1 MIKTKA
7 GVAIL
12 TIYVL
17 LHAFNGVLLKG
28 LAIEGVGTADTLI
41 FRGLGCIAVAFVVG
55 MWQKINLWPKEPGL
69 QAFRFMVSGL
79 ALWALTAAYQYANA
93 TSVAIISRLD
103 TALLVVAG
111 PLVGVPATKLQRFL
125 AAICLA
131 LLMGAALSGGIG
143 PDEEVIGYFLAIG
156 GTIGITVGYL
166 FLRASAAK
174 EFMPV
179 VAWVA
184 GAAILGYGLV
194 TRGSLSNWPET
205 KLLVG
210 GLLSG
215 VIMYTLYD
223 LTVRLY
229 KVMDVARAEY
239 PTLFSTLIVM
249 AMEASLLNV
258 HFEAFYVGTMMANLI
273 LLGLI
278 LWFSPQAEKVG
289 ADTE

>member
-1 MIKTKA
+1 MIKTKI
-7 GVAIL
+7 GIVIL
-12 TIYVL
+12 SVYVL
-17 LHAFNGVLLKG
+17 LHAFNGVLLKA
-28 LAIEGVGTADTLI
+28 LALEGVGTADTLI
-41 FRGLGCIAVAFVVG
+41 FRGLGCVVVAVLIG
-55 MWQKINLWPKEPGL
+55 LWQKIQLWPKEPGL
-69 QAFRFMVSGL
+69 QAFRFMTSGL

-111 PLVGVPATKLQRFL
+111 PLVGVAATRIQRVL
-125 AAICLA
+125 AAVCLA

-143 PDEEVIGYFLAIG
+143 PTETPFGYFLAIA

-166 FLRASAAK
+166 FLKASAAK

-184 GAAILGYGLV
+184 GAAILGYGLA
-194 TRGSLSNWPET
+194 TRGSMSGWPNT
-205 KLLVG
+205 KLIIG

-215 VIMYTLYD
+215 VIMYSLYD

-239 PTLFSTLIVM
+239 PTLFSTLLVM
-249 AMEASLLNV
+249 AMEASLLLS
-258 HFEAFYVGTMMANLI
+258 LI
-273 LLGLI
+273 HI
-278 LWFSPQAEKVG
+278 SEP
-289 ADTE
+289 TRPY

>member
-7 GVAIL
+7 GLAIL
-12 TIYVL
+12 TVYVL
-17 LHAFNGVLLKG
+17 LHAFNGVLLKA
-28 LAIEGVGTADTLI
+28 LALEGVSTADTLI
-41 FRGLGCIAVAFVVG
+41 FRGLGCVVVAVFIG
-55 MWQKINLWPKEPGL
+55 LWQKIKLWPKEPGL
-69 QAFRFMVSGL
+69 QAFRFMTSGL

-111 PLVGVPATKLQRFL
+111 PLVGVPATKLQRVL

-131 LLMGAALSGGIG
+131 LLMGAALSDGIG
-143 PDEEVIGYFLAIG
+143 PGETPFGYFLAIA
-156 GTIGITVGYL
+156 GTIGITIGYL

-184 GAAILGYGLV
+184 GAAILGYGCG
-194 TRGSLSNWPET
+194 TRGSTQNWPEL
-205 KLLVG
+205 KLILG
-210 GLLSG
+210 GLISG
-215 VIMYTLYD
+215 VIMYSLYD

-239 PTLFSTLIVM
+239 PTLFSTLLVM
-249 AMEASLLNV
+249 AMEASLLNI
-258 HFEAFYVGTMMANLI
+258 HFDALYVGTMMANLV

-278 LWFSPQAEKVG
+278 LWFAPPPAEKE
-289 ADTE
+289 ASE